1 MSVEFDER
9 VVVVT
14 GAASG
19 MGRATALLLAGSGA
33 RVVAVDVNEAGLAGT
48 VAEGGE
54 RIVAEVADVSDR
66 EAVDAVVERAVR
78 DLGRLDGMV
87 ANAGV
92 GHGSS
97 FVDTTEE
104 ELDSMLAV
112 NVKGVF
118 FCGQAAARA
127 MVAAG
132 SGGRIV
138 NIASTYA
145 EVTAPDCTAYS
156 ASKGA
161 VRMLTKAMAVDLA
174 SHGITVNAVGPGWIR
189 TGMNPLDDPDRVRE
203 LEATIPLGRVGVP
216 EDVAPVIAF
225 LLSDAAAYVT
235 GTTTFVDGGWILQ

>member
-1 MSVEFDER
+1 MEFEGR

-19 MGRATALLLAGSGA
+19 MGRATALRLAGAGA
-33 RVVAVDVNEAGLAGT
+33 RVVAVDVNEQGLAET
-48 VAEGGE
+48 VNLGGDGV
-54 RIVAEVADVSDR
+54 RPEVADVSSR
-66 EAVDAVVERAVR
+66 DAVEAFVGRTVR

-87 ANAGV
+87 ANAGI

-104 ELDSMLAV
+104 ELDVMLAV

-127 MVAAG
+127 MIAAG
-132 SGGRIV
+132 GGGRIV
-138 NIASTYA
+138 NIASTYS
-145 EVTAPDCTAYS
+145 EVTATECTAYS

-174 SHGITVNAVGPGWIR
+174 PHGITVNAVGPGWIR

-203 LEATIPLGRVGVP
+203 LEGIIPLGRVGLP
-216 EDVAPVIAF
+216 EDVAGVIEF
-225 LLSDAAAYVT
+225 LLSDASAYMT